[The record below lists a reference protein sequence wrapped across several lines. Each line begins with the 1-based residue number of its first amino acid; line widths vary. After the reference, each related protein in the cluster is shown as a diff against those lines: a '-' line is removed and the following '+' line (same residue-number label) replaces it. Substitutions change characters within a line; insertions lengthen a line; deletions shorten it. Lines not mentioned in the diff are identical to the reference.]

1 MMDSPLPETAA
12 EAADSQPAT
21 DGPMGLAAVPG
32 SAFDAAMAFAAIG
45 PANNAVAG
53 EWYQAANE
61 MAKHRRGTES
71 IWEAALRII
80 AERLKTYDNKLRLL
94 TKEQHRMRDPERT
107 LLCDIIANGQLL
119 PDPNGSRYGQ
129 NASNQTPPPRA

>member
-1 MMDSPLPETAA
+1 
-12 EAADSQPAT
+12 
-21 DGPMGLAAVPG
+21 
-32 SAFDAAMAFAAIG
+32 MAFAAIG

-53 EWYQAANE
+53 EL
-61 MAKHRRGTES
+61 AKHRRGTES
-71 IWEAALRII
+71 IWDAALRII

-129 NASNQTPPPRA
+129 NSNPSVWQQGIPDSA

>member
-1 MMDSPLPETAA
+1 MSANDANLQLQSSTPGRPCNRELPA
-12 EAADSQPAT
+12 S
-21 DGPMGLAAVPG
+21 GG

-45 PANNAVAG
+45 PAKNAVAD

-71 IWEAALRII
+71 IWEAAMRII

-94 TKEQHRMRDPERT
+94 AKEQHRMRDPERT

-119 PDPNGSRYGQ
+119 PDRDGSRYGQ
-129 NASNQTPPPRA
+129 NDKDQATRGA

>member
-1 MMDSPLPETAA
+1 MMSEAEPVITGTPL
-12 EAADSQPAT
+12 EAVAC
-21 DGPMGLAAVPG
+21 

-45 PANNAVAG
+45 PAKNAVAG

-80 AERLKTYDNKLRLL
+80 TERLKTYDRKLCLL

-129 NASNQTPPPRA
+129 NPEPSDCGRKPNQPQDDAK